1 MFKSTLGLG
10 LGSTKKADLTAY
22 LKNLEKKNKEVQRKH
37 SVTGTEEGD
46 AAAAEVEEE
55 KGESSQE
62 DSDLLSL
69 AREMQ
74 EEQYESPFIKRRK
87 SAAEEASEAAAAAS
101 AGVTGDGRVPEESEV
116 SCESPFHK
124 NIAYL
129 EGPFHFVSG
138 PTSALCRGWC
148 AQVFHEVRQEVG
160 RGRQAGRVQAGETVA
175 DCPAMSFVFVYK

>member
-37 SVTGTEEGD
+37 SVTGTEDVGALVDNE
-46 AAAAEVEEE
+46 EEE
-55 KGESSQE
+55 KGESSLEE

-74 EEQYESPFIKRRK
+74 EEQYESPFIKRRT
-87 SAAEEASEAAAAAS
+87 EPTAAAG
-101 AGVTGDGRVPEESEV
+101 AGTGDGRVPEESEV
-116 SCESPFHK
+116 CFNPSFIKYRPNLK
-124 NIAYL
+124 
-129 EGPFHFVSG
+129 GPLHFLSG
-138 PTSALCRGWC
+138 SAGALSRGRG

-160 RGRQAGRVQAGETVA
+160 RG
-175 DCPAMSFVFVYK
+175 S

>member
-37 SVTGTEEGD
+37 SVTGTEDVG
-46 AAAAEVEEE
+46 EVDEEEE
-55 KGESSQE
+55 KGESSLEE

-74 EEQYESPFIKRRK
+74 EEQYESPFIKRRT
-87 SAAEEASEAAAAAS
+87 EPTTTG

-116 SCESPFHK
+116 CFKSSFPKYCSCQRSP
-124 NIAYL
+124 
-129 EGPFHFVSG
+129 
-138 PTSALCRGWC
+138 
-148 AQVFHEVRQEVG
+148 
-160 RGRQAGRVQAGETVA
+160 
-175 DCPAMSFVFVYK
+175 

>member
-37 SVTGTEEGD
+37 SVTGTED
-46 AAAAEVEEE
+46 VNVAAEEISA

-74 EEQYESPFIKRRK
+74 EEQYESPFIKKRT
-87 SAAEEASEAAAAAS
+87 EAKLKNLLQ
-101 AGVTGDGRVPEESEV
+101 GRHHRHSLSDAFCRPR
-116 SCESPFHK
+116 CQ
-124 NIAYL
+124 
-129 EGPFHFVSG
+129 EG
-138 PTSALCRGWC
+138 
-148 AQVFHEVRQEVG
+148 
-160 RGRQAGRVQAGETVA
+160 
-175 DCPAMSFVFVYK
+175 

>member
-124 NIAYL
+124 NIA
-129 EGPFHFVSG
+129 
-138 PTSALCRGWC
+138 
-148 AQVFHEVRQEVG
+148 
-160 RGRQAGRVQAGETVA
+160 
-175 DCPAMSFVFVYK
+175 

>member
-55 KGESSQE
+55 AKGESSQE

-116 SCESPFHK
+116 SCE
-124 NIAYL
+124 
-129 EGPFHFVSG
+129 
-138 PTSALCRGWC
+138 
-148 AQVFHEVRQEVG
+148 
-160 RGRQAGRVQAGETVA
+160 
-175 DCPAMSFVFVYK
+175 